1 MEMAERG
8 QMTLKEAAGRLKAR
22 CRQAKRI
29 RRAYREEGDAGIMR
43 KSRGKPSS
51 RKTAEE
57 TRERA
62 LKAYR
67 NRYSDFG
74 PAFAVE
80 KMAEEGLSAYQRCG
94 GFS

>member
-29 RRAYREEGDAGIMR
+29 RRAYREEEDAEIMR

-67 NRYSDFG
+67 ERYSDFG
-74 PAFAVE
+74 PAFAAE
-80 KMAEEGLSAYQRCG
+80 KQAANEKIAAGRR
-94 GFS
+94 